1 VNIADELRKL
11 QDLHQSGGLSDEE
24 FARAKRAVLE
34 RAEGGEPAAGAV
46 QEQLEHLRQQNE
58 LLQLDQDWER
68 ERERYMVTGRY
79 GRRYLPSKGMSVLGG
94 VMITGFGILWTI
106 FAASFPT
113 MDHAPGVFGLFP
125 LFGVLFVLF
134 GIGVSVYSYNKA
146 GEYERALARYH
157 QRRREIQGRAGPA
170 AERFTAG

>member
-1 VNIADELRKL
+1 MNIADELRKL
-11 QDLHQSGGLSDEE
+11 QGLHQSEALSDEE

-34 RAEGGEPAAGAV
+34 RAEGAEPAAGV
-46 QEQLEHLRQQNE
+46 VREELDHLRQQNE
-58 LLQLDQDWER
+58 LLQLDQDWDR
-68 ERERYMVTGRY
+68 ERERYMVTGKH
-79 GRRYLPSKGMSVLGG
+79 GHRYLPSKGMSVLGG
-94 VMITGFGILWTI
+94 AVVTGFGILWTI

-134 GIGVSVYSYNKA
+134 GIGVSVYQYNKA
-146 GEYERALARYH
+146 GEYERAEARYR

-170 AERFTAG
+170 DERFTGG